1 MATDR
6 ARNHRRSLS
15 LVAVLFVLLPLL
27 TACMGDDDEGPRANE
42 MQAAAS
48 ATVTETADP
57 TPTATELAP
66 TATAT
71 PIQISQPTATSAT
84 AAPNPTGAPQP
95 TPVGEPAVAGDRPVD
110 LQLNWLLSAMNGE
123 PQTGDEVESHLHPA
137 FIDQVPVA
145 DFASLLDQLEAA
157 GPWEFEGYLGE
168 PIALDGYAVIDGPST
183 DLQVIMGLEVE
194 SPHRF
199 LTLIFLPYTAP
210 SLQLDDLEE
219 VDAIVADSASLA
231 SFQVAEITD
240 ETCSPIHGVNP
251 EQSLAIASAFKLW
264 VLLELAEQVAAGALS
279 WDDQLAISADLV
291 SLPSGTLQVEE
302 PGLEIDLRT
311 YAAKMIAL
319 SDNTATD
326 HLIHLLG
333 REKVEARFAATG
345 HSTPE
350 RNMPLLLTRELFY
363 LKLAASE
370 DELADY
376 VAADSAGRRVIL
388 DAMTVDLELADPNRL
403 AIPTAIDS
411 VEWFASAADLCGVM
425 AALHRAGE
433 NDPVVREILA
443 ASSGAA
449 VNPNLWPFVGYKGGN
464 EAGVASGVWLLE
476 RSDGRIFTISAIMN
490 DPNAVIDASQI
501 PILASAAADLLV
513 GFD

>member
-1 MATDR
+1 MATDG

-15 LVAVLFVLLPLL
+15 LIAVIFVLLPLL
-27 TACMGDDDEGPRANE
+27 AACMGDDDEDPTATE
-42 MQAAAS
+42 MQAAA
-48 ATVTETADP
+48 TA
-57 TPTATELAP
+57 TATETTDPTSTATEQAT

-71 PIQISQPTATSAT
+71 PTPVSEPTATSAA
-84 AAPNPTGAPQP
+84 AAPSPTEAPQP

-123 PQTGDEVESHLHPA
+123 PQTDDEIESHLHPA
-137 FIDQVPVA
+137 FVDQVPVA
-145 DFASLLDQLEAA
+145 DFASLLDQLAA
-157 GPWEFEGYLGE
+157 VGPWEFEGYLGD
-168 PIALDGYAVIDGPST
+168 PIALDGYAIIDGPTT
-183 DLQVIMGLEVE
+183 DLQVIMGLEAE
-194 SPHRF
+194 SPNRF
-199 LTLIFLPYTAP
+199 LTLLFLPYTAP
-210 SLQLDDLEE
+210 SLQLDSFED

-231 SFQVAEITD
+231 SFQAAEITGG
-240 ETCSPIHGVNP
+240 TCSPIHGVNP
-251 EQSLAIASAFKLW
+251 DQSLAIASVFKLW
-264 VLLELAEQVAAGALS
+264 VLLELAEQVAAGELS
-279 WDDQLAISADLV
+279 WDDQLTISADLI
-291 SLPSGTLQVEE
+291 SLPSGTLQVED

-326 HLIHLLG
+326 HLIDLVG

-363 LKLAASE
+363 LKLAARE
-370 DELADY
+370 DELAAY
-376 VAADSAGRRVIL
+376 VSADSAGRRTLL
-388 DAMTVDLELADPNRL
+388 DAMTVDLELSDPNRL

-411 VEWFASAADLCGVM
+411 VEWFASAADLCGVI
-425 AALHRAGE
+425 AELHRAGE

-443 ASSGAA
+443 TSSGADFDSA
-449 VNPNLWPFVGYKGGN
+449 IWPIVGYKGGN

-490 DPNAVIDASQI
+490 NQNAVIDASQI

-513 GFD
+513 GFE